1 MKETGETINLMAKG
15 QSAILMG
22 HTMLE
27 NSWTVSKTTIVQY
40 LDGTMEKF
48 MKGLLEM
55 DIWKDKANYDSKTAE
70 RDVIKDF
77 FHAI

>member
-1 MKETGETINLMAKG
+1 MKVTGETINLMAKG

-22 HTMLE
+22 QIMLE
-27 NSWTVSKTTIVQY
+27 NSWTVSKTMIVLY

-48 MKGLLEM
+48 MKALLEM
-55 DIWKDKANYDSKTAE
+55 DIWKEKANSDSRTAE

>member
-1 MKETGETINLMAKG
+1 MKVTGETINLMAKG

-27 NSWTVSKTTIVQY
+27 NSWTVSKTMIVLY

-48 MKGLLEM
+48 IKALLEM
-55 DIWKDKANYDSKTAE
+55 DIWKEKANSDSRTVE
-70 RDVIKDF
+70 RAVIKDF